1 MKSINKV
8 ILVGNVT
15 RDPEKKSTPGG
26 QTITTF
32 GVATNRDWVTSQG
45 ERNSMTEFHSIVAW
59 GKLGDICAQLLRKG
73 KLVYVEGYLK
83 TRSWDNEN
91 GIKSFR
97 TEIIA
102 TDVILLDRDKRA
114 PGREEEMATAEDEQP
129 QPSSM
134 EADAGA
140 PDDLDNL
147 F

>member
-8 ILVGNVT
+8 ILVGNLT
-15 RDPEKKSTPGG
+15 RDPEKKTTPNG

-59 GKLGDICAQLLRKG
+59 GKLGDICAQFLRKG
-73 KLVYVEGYLK
+73 KLVYIEGYLK

-97 TEIIA
+97 TEVVA
-102 TDVILLDRDKRA
+102 TDMIILDRDKREGGEK
-114 PGREEEMATAEDEQP
+114 PDMMVNEAEQAA
-129 QPSSM
+129 M
-134 EADAGA
+134 EASEGGST
-140 PDDLDNL
+140 DDLDNL

>member
-73 KLVYVEGYLK
+73 KLVYIEGYLK

-91 GIKSFR
+91 GTKSFR

-114 PGREEEMATAEDEQP
+114 HGKDEDMGGATEEHAP
-129 QPSSM
+129 M
-134 EADAGA
+134 EGADDSA

>member
-8 ILVGNVT
+8 ILVGNLT
-15 RDPEKKSTPGG
+15 RDPEKKTTPNG

-59 GKLGDICAQLLRKG
+59 GKLGDICAQFLRKG
-73 KLVYVEGYLK
+73 KLVYIEGYLK

-97 TEIIA
+97 TEVVA
-102 TDVILLDRDKRA
+102 TDMIILDRDKRESGEK
-114 PGREEEMATAEDEQP
+114 PEMTMNDDEQAAM
-129 QPSSM
+129 QAAETSS
-134 EADAGA
+134 
-140 PDDLDNL
+140 DDLDNL